1 MAALTNPRWEA
12 YVQARIRGL
21 SQRNAYREAYPKSVN
36 WKDDSVDN
44 KASALERNNAQIK
57 ARYQELKEEAAND
70 AVLTRAEKREILANM
85 ARNPEL
91 SAKERQSAIDIDN
104 KMQDEYKTI
113 LDGKVGVTRLE
124 DIL

>member
-1 MAALTNPRWEA
+1 MAVLSNPRWEA
-12 YVQARIRGL
+12 YAQARAKGL
-21 SQRNAYREAYPKSVN
+21 SQIKAYREAYPKSIN
-36 WKDDSVDN
+36 WKDDTVDN

-57 ARYQELKEEAAND
+57 ARYSELKEEAATD
-70 AVLTRAEKREILANM
+70 AVLTRAEKREILAAM
-85 ARNPEL
+85 ARNEEL

-113 LDGKVGVTRLE
+113 LDGKVGVTKLE